1 MSDSLKLSDSTS
13 GLPKIPQ
20 VESVLVHYRKMY
32 FHFEKIQFLFQ
43 QMNLLNL
50 FPQFYQVSNKK
61 KQMDMVLDIS

>member
-1 MSDSLKLSDSTS
+1 MSNSLKLSDSTS
-13 GLPKIPQ
+13 GLLIPQ

-43 QMNLLNL
+43 QVNLLNL
-50 FPQFYQVSNKK
+50 SPQLYQVLNKK

>member
-1 MSDSLKLSDSTS
+1 M
-13 GLPKIPQ
+13 IPQ
-20 VESVLVHYRKMY
+20 VESVFVHCRKMY
-32 FHFEKIQFLFQ
+32 FHFEKIQFQFQ